1 MSHSE
6 TSRVISHLIEKNMR
20 KMGIVPY
27 PQRVQ
32 EEMFQRLKEEAK
44 QQDDFFN
51 RYNKPSARRIF
62 RNKIIDLHEEGLKTD
77 EIADRMKVTPSIIF
91 DELRKAGYVRRKS
104 KDEHTVSTNTNQN
117 INQSPKL
124 PDKARAKAGKKKSTA
139 RA

>member
-1 MSHSE
+1 MSNSE

-51 RYNKPSARRIF
+51 RYNKPTERRIF
-62 RNKIIDLHEEGLKTD
+62 RNKIIDMHLQGISSQEMAET
-77 EIADRMKVTPSIIF
+77 MQVTTAVIL
-91 DELRKAGYVRRKS
+91 DELRKAGYWRRKS

-117 INQSPKL
+117 LNQSPKL
-124 PDKARAKAGKKKSTA
+124 PNITGAKASKKKSTA